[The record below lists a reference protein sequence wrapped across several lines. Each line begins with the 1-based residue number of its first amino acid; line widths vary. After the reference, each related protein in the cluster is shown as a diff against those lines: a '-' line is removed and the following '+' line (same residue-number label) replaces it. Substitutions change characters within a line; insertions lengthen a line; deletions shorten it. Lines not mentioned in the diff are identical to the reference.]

1 MPVGESRYME
11 PLQLA
16 GRLIMEN
23 GGETYRV
30 EETITRMG
38 RAFGLEHVESF
49 AVPSGLF
56 VSYRRADG
64 DTETA
69 VMRVHK
75 GSTNLSRVDA
85 VNAVSRQ
92 VERGDLTCEEALQRL
107 QAIERRPPALTKPMQ
122 VLGAAVSAAG
132 FTLMFGG
139 GAMHATVAAGVA
151 ALVQGIGQLLE
162 QYHMHA
168 LVSTLLGSLLSTLL
182 PMAIQRMTG
191 LGMVDAIVAGALMPL
206 LPGLAM
212 TNAVQDAMRGDMI
225 SGLSHGLSAILT
237 ATLVAGGALM
247 ASAVMNL
254 TGGALP

>member
-107 QAIERRPPALTKPMQ
+107 QASERRPPALTKPMQ

-139 GAMHATVAAGVA
+139 GAVHAAVAAAVA

-206 LPGLAM
+206 LPVLAM